1 MAVVARGAAATR
13 ACGVQ
18 NRPVPRVIRFHELGG
33 PEVLRVEDLP
43 VRAPGPG
50 EVRIRVDAVG
60 LNRAEV
66 NFRRGTYLEDPRL
79 PAGLG
84 TEAAGEILEVGPDVA
99 GWAPGEAVSVVPA
112 FSQNDYPVY
121 AEEAVVP
128 AAALV
133 RRPAGMDAVTGA
145 AVWMPYVTVY
155 GMVAEILRVRPGD
168 RVVVTAAANSI
179 GVAALQV
186 LRYLGAVPVATVPA
200 PGPEAAL
207 REAGA
212 SEVVV
217 AGPYEGDGRDVPGGG
232 TLADALRGAFD
243 RADPGGSAGADLVL
257 DAVGGPQVGQLV
269 TACAPGASVIVHGGL
284 SGLPT
289 PLPGGGYAAVWLRRY
304 RVFEITGDPA
314 ALRRAVAFVQA
325 GLACG
330 ALRPVIDRVFDFD
343 DVAAAH
349 TYLDSPDRAPGKPV
363 LRVR

>member
-1 MAVVARGAAATR
+1 M
-13 ACGVQ
+13 
-18 NRPVPRVIRFHELGG
+18 PRVIRFHELGG

-84 TEAAGEILEVGPDVA
+84 TEAAGEILEVGPGVT
-99 GWAPGEAVSVVPA
+99 GWAAGDAVSVVPA

-133 RRPAGMDAVTGA
+133 RRPDGMDAVTGA

-168 RVVVTAAANSI
+168 RVVVTAASNSI

-207 REAGA
+207 HEAGA
-212 SEVVV
+212 AEVVV
-217 AGPYEGDGRDVPGGG
+217 TGPHDGDGRQVPDGGS
-232 TLADALRGAFD
+232 LAEALRTALE
-243 RADPGGSAGADLVL
+243 RADPGGPAGAHLVL
-257 DAVGGPQVGQLV
+257 DAVGGPQVDQLV
-269 TACAPGASVIVHGGL
+269 RACAPGASVIVHGGL

-304 RVFEITGDPA
+304 RVFEITGDPV
-314 ALRRAVAFVQA
+314 ALHRAVAFVRA

-330 ALRPVIDRVFDFD
+330 ALRPVIDRVFAFD

>member
-1 MAVVARGAAATR
+1 MARM
-13 ACGVQ
+13 
-18 NRPVPRVIRFHELGG
+18 IRFHELGG
-33 PEVLRVEDLP
+33 PEVLRIEDLP

-50 EVRIRVDAVG
+50 EVRLRVDAVG

-84 TEAAGEILEVGPDVA
+84 TEAAGEILEVGPEVD
-99 GWAPGEAVSVVPA
+99 GWAPGDAVSVIPA
-112 FSQNDYPVY
+112 FSQNDHPVY

-133 RRPAGMDAVTGA
+133 RRPEGMDAITGA

-186 LRYLGAVPVATVPA
+186 LRYLGAAPVATVPA

-212 SEVVV
+212 TEVVV
-217 AGPYEGDGRDVPGGG
+217 AGPYEGDGREVPGGG
-232 TLADALRGAFD
+232 SLADALRAAFA
-243 RADPGGSAGADLVL
+243 RADPGDPTPGCGSGSGTGPGADLVL

-269 TACAPGASVIVHGGL
+269 AACAPGASVIVHGGL

-314 ALRRAVAFVQA
+314 ALRRAIAFVRS
-325 GLACG
+325 GLAAG
-330 ALRPVIDRVFDFD
+330 VFAPVIDRVFDFD

-349 TYLDSPDRAPGKPV
+349 AYLDSPDRAPGKPV